1 MTLSQLLK
9 CSVSI
14 SPQSV
19 LTLSDFS
26 YNQCSNNMSA
36 CHSTFSF
43 NTITPQEVQNAIKQ
57 LSLSSGAGLDGIESR
72 YIKLASHILM
82 FPLADWFNLSFST
95 CEIPTMW
102 KYSRITPI
110 HKGGDVLDPNN
121 YRPISIICTVTK
133 VFEKIIFNQISHY
146 LKINNVLSPFQSG
159 FRPNYST
166 TTALVKLTND
176 IFSASDSG
184 DLTGAIFIDLKK
196 AFDLVDHYLL
206 LDKLYAIGFSQNVLL
221 WFNSYFHNRKQCV
234 VLQGCKSDFLY
245 NKGVYPKVQHL
256 DLFFSPF
263 LLMIFL

>member
-1 MTLSQLLK
+1 MIQ
-9 CSVSI
+9 
-14 SPQSV
+14 
-19 LTLSDFS
+19 
-26 YNQCSNNMSA
+26 
-36 CHSTFSF
+36 
-43 NTITPQEVQNAIKQ
+43 
-57 LSLSSGAGLDGIESR
+57 
-72 YIKLASHILM
+72 
-82 FPLADWFNLSFST
+82 
-95 CEIPTMW
+95 
-102 KYSRITPI
+102 
-110 HKGGDVLDPNN
+110 
-121 YRPISIICTVTK
+121 IIIDQYQV
-133 VFEKIIFNQISHY
+133 SHY

-196 AFDLVDHYLL
+196 AFDVVDHYLL

-263 LLMIFL
+263 VLMIFLWFVLILQFNFMLMILSFIPLNLILHRYKMLFNWTLILFKTGSHLTDFCSIKQSRIPWSLVQNII